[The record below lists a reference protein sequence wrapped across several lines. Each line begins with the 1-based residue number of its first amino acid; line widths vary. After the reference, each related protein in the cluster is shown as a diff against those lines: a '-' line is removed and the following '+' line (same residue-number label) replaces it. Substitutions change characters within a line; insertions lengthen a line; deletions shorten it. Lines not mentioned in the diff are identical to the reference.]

1 LLKFVKSDPTKAR
14 EDLYCPAS
22 RVCVFPTVISHVN
35 RRGEMKIMQA
45 TSMKP
50 FSYETFPSAGLV
62 AYFSMEI
69 AINPAMPTY
78 SGGLGVLAGD
88 TLRSAADLGVP
99 LVAFT
104 LAHRKGYFKQHLDG
118 SGVQSEDVQPWNP
131 ADFCTEEPERITVS
145 IEDRTVTVRCWRYDL
160 VGRYGHVV
168 PIYLLDTDLD
178 ENSGWDRGLTDHLYG
193 GDTNYRLQQEI
204 VLGMGGVRMANALG
218 HRVNVYHMN
227 EGHAALLTLALIERE
242 LGGGPLGAPTEAD
255 LALVRQ
261 RCVFTTHTPVPAGH
275 DRFSLEQTI
284 RILGGDRSA
293 RLERLGCYRDGMLNM
308 TLLAL
313 KFSRYA
319 NAVAMQHAKVSR
331 AMFPEFTIDSIT
343 NGVHSPTWVSE
354 PIQQMLDANFS
365 SWRRDNLYLRNAIDL
380 PENQILSA
388 HARAKEALLGEVA
401 ARTGLVLNPNVL
413 TLGFARR
420 VATYKRATLL
430 FTDPERLVEIANAAG
445 GLQIIYAGKAH
456 PQDEPGKALIQ
467 QVVEDAARFSNGM
480 LRIVYLENYDWDLG
494 ALLTAGVD
502 VWVNTPKRPYEA
514 SGTSGMKAAL
524 NGVPSL
530 SILDGWWIE
539 GCIEGVT
546 GWAIEDGAD
555 DTEEAASLYKKLET
569 AVVPLYLE
577 APEKWARLMRTTLA
591 FNGSY
596 FNTNRM
602 VKQYTRNAYY
612 PVKLIEQARVEE
624 EAYAE

>member
-1 LLKFVKSDPTKAR
+1 MQSTSSKPYTYEA
-14 EDLYCPAS
+14 
-22 RVCVFPTVISHVN
+22 FPT
-35 RRGEMKIMQA
+35 
-45 TSMKP
+45 
-50 FSYETFPSAGLV
+50 AGVV

-104 LAHRKGYFKQHLDG
+104 MAHRKGYFQQHLDAR
-118 SGVQSEDVQPWNP
+118 GVQTEEVQPWNP
-131 ADFCTEEPERITVS
+131 ADFCTEEPARITVS
-145 IEDRTVTVRCWRYDL
+145 VEDRVVAVRAWRYDL
-160 VGRYGHVV
+160 VGRYGHIV
-168 PIYLLDTDLD
+168 PIYLLDTDFD
-178 ENSGWDRGLTDHLYG
+178 GNSAWDRGLTDHLYG

-204 VLGMGGVRMANALG
+204 VLGMGGVRLAHALG
-218 HRVNVYHMN
+218 HTVNVYHMN
-227 EGHAALLTLALIERE
+227 EGHAALLTLALIESQ

-255 LALVRQ
+255 LELVRKQ
-261 RCVFTTHTPVPAGH
+261 CVFTTHTPVPAGH
-275 DRFSLEQTI
+275 DRFSTEQTN
-284 RILGGDRSA
+284 RILGGDRTA

-319 NAVAMQHAKVSR
+319 NGVAMQHAKVSR

-343 NGVHSPTWVSE
+343 NGVHAPTWVAE
-354 PIQQMLDANFS
+354 PIQQMLDANVPN
-365 SWRRDNLYLRNAIDL
+365 WRRDNLYLRNTIDL
-380 PENQILSA
+380 AEKDILSA
-388 HARAKEALLGEVA
+388 HASAKENLLAEIGS
-401 ARTGLVLNPNVL
+401 RTGVVLDPKVL

-420 VATYKRATLL
+420 VATYKRATLM
-430 FTDPERLVEIANAAG
+430 FTDPARLEEIAQAAG

-467 QVVEDAARFSNGM
+467 KVVDDASRISNG
-480 LRIVYLENYDWDLG
+480 LLKVIYLENYAWDLG

-546 GWAIEDGAD
+546 GWAIEDGPN
-555 DTEEAASLYKKLET
+555 DTDEAVSLYKKLEE
-569 AVVPLYLE
+569 AVVPLYLD

-612 PVKLIEQARVEE
+612 PVKLLEAAKVRE
-624 EAYAE
+624 EAFAG

>member
-1 LLKFVKSDPTKAR
+1 LQPT
-14 EDLYCPAS
+14 S
-22 RVCVFPTVISHVN
+22 S
-35 RRGEMKIMQA
+35 
-45 TSMKP
+45 KP
-50 FSYETFPSAGLV
+50 FSYEAFPVSGLV

-69 AINPAMPTY
+69 AISPAMPTY

-88 TLRSAADLGVP
+88 TLRSMADLGVP
-99 LVAFT
+99 LVAFS
-104 LAHRKGYFKQHLDG
+104 LVHRKGYFQQHLDVTG
-118 SGVQSEDVQPWNP
+118 KQSEDIQPWNP
-131 ADFCTEEPERITVS
+131 SDFCVEEKARVTVS
-145 IEDRTVTVRCWRYDL
+145 VEDRIVTVRCWRYEL

-178 ENSGWDRGLTDHLYG
+178 GNSGWDRGLTDHLYG

-204 VLGMGGVRMANALG
+204 VLGMGGARMASALG
-218 HRVNVYHMN
+218 YRVNVYHMN
-227 EGHAALLTLALIERE
+227 EGHAALLTLALLESQ
-242 LGGGPLGAPTEAD
+242 LGGGPLGAATETD
-255 LALVRQ
+255 MEQVRKK
-261 RCVFTTHTPVPAGH
+261 CVFTTHTPVPAGH
-275 DRFSLEQTI
+275 DRFSTEQAI
-284 RILGGDRSA
+284 RILGGDRTA
-293 RLERLGCYRDGMLNM
+293 RLEKLGCFREGMLNM

-313 KFSRYA
+313 RFSRYA

-331 AMFPEFTIDSIT
+331 EMFPEFAIDSIT
-343 NGVHSPTWVSE
+343 NGVHAPTWVSE
-354 PIQQMLDANFS
+354 SFQNLMDAHFA

-380 PENQILSA
+380 PVQEILAA
-388 HARAKEALLGEVA
+388 HATNKEVLIAEVA
-401 ARTGLVLNPNVL
+401 RRTSLALNPKVL

-420 VATYKRATLL
+420 AATYKRATLL
-430 FTDPERLVEIANAAG
+430 FTDPKRLLEIATKAG
-445 GLQIIYAGKAH
+445 GLQILYAGKAH
-456 PQDEPGKALIQ
+456 PQDDPGKALIQ
-467 QVVEDAARFSNGM
+467 QVVADAARLSNDV

-502 VWVNTPKRPYEA
+502 VWVNTPRRPYEA

-539 GCIEGVT
+539 GCIEGFT

-555 DTEEAASLYKKLET
+555 DAAEADSLYKKLET
-569 AVVPLYLE
+569 AVLPLYLD
-577 APEKWARLMRTTLA
+577 APEKWAQLMRTTLA

-612 PVKLIEQARVEE
+612 PVKLIERTLSGKKPPQAEV
-624 EAYAE
+624 A

>member
-1 LLKFVKSDPTKAR
+1 MLK
-14 EDLYCPAS
+14 
-22 RVCVFPTVISHVN
+22 
-35 RRGEMKIMQA
+35 
-45 TSMKP
+45 TSSKP
-50 FSYETFPSAGLV
+50 FSYETFPAAGVV

-88 TLRSAADLGVP
+88 TLRSAADQGVP

-104 LAHRKGYFKQHLDG
+104 LLHRKGYFQQHLDG
-118 SGVQSEDVQPWNP
+118 RGVQSEEVQPWNP
-131 ADFCTEEPERITVS
+131 SDFCTEEPARITVS
-145 IEDRTVTVRCWRYDL
+145 VEDRIVNVRAWRYDL
-160 VGRYGHVV
+160 QGRYGHVV
-168 PIYLLDTDLD
+168 PIYLLDTDVD
-178 ENSGWDRGLTDHLYG
+178 GNSGWDRGLTDHLYG

-204 VLGMGGVRMANALG
+204 VLGMGGVRMAHALG

-227 EGHAALLTLALIERE
+227 EGHAALLILALIENT
-242 LGGGPLGAPTEAD
+242 LGGGPLGAPTESD

-275 DRFSLEQTI
+275 DRFSTEQTI
-284 RILGGDRSA
+284 RILGGDRTA
-293 RLERLGCYRDGMLNM
+293 RLEKLGCYRDGMLNM

-319 NAVAMQHAKVSR
+319 NGVAMQHAIVSR
-331 AMFPEFTIDSIT
+331 AMFPEFKIDSIT
-343 NGVHSPTWVSE
+343 NGVHAPTWVSE
-354 PIQQMLDANFS
+354 PIQEMLDEHIP
-365 SWRRDNLYLRNAIDL
+365 SWRRDNLYLRNGIDL
-380 PENQILSA
+380 PEKDILAA
-388 HARAKEALLGEVA
+388 HAHAKEDLLAEIGT
-401 ARTGLVLNPNVL
+401 RTGAVLDPNVL

-420 VATYKRATLL
+420 VATYKRASLM
-430 FTDPERLVEIANAAG
+430 FTDPERLVKIAGQAG
-445 GLQIIYAGKAH
+445 GLQIVYAGKAH

-467 QVVEDAARFSNGM
+467 RVVEDAAKVSGS
-480 LRIVYLENYDWDLG
+480 LLKVIYLENYAWDLG

-546 GWAIEDGAD
+546 GWAIEDGAND
-555 DTEEAASLYKKLET
+555 AEEALSLYEKLEK
-569 AVVPLYLE
+569 AVVPLYLD

-612 PVKLIEQARVEE
+612 PVQLLQTAKVEE
-624 EAYAE
+624 EAFVR

>member
-1 LLKFVKSDPTKAR
+1 
-14 EDLYCPAS
+14 
-22 RVCVFPTVISHVN
+22 
-35 RRGEMKIMQA
+35 MQQ
-45 TSMKP
+45 TSSKP
-50 FSYETFPSAGLV
+50 FSYEPIPSAGNV

-69 AINPAMPTY
+69 AINPGMPTY

-104 LAHRKGYFKQHLDG
+104 LLHRKGYFQQHLDR
-118 SGVQSEDVQPWNP
+118 SGMQSEDVQSWNP
-131 ADFCTEEPERITVS
+131 SDFCTEEAARVTVS
-145 IEDRTVTVRCWRYDL
+145 IEDRIVTMRAWRYDL
-160 VGRYGHVV
+160 VGRSGHVV

-178 ENSGWDRGLTDHLYG
+178 GNSGWDRGLTDHLYG

-204 VLGMGGVRMANALG
+204 VLGMGGARMVHALG

-227 EGHAALLTLALIERE
+227 EGHAALLTLALLESQ
-242 LGGGPLGAPTEAD
+242 LGGGPLTAPTATDVEQ
-255 LALVRQ
+255 VRQ
-261 RCVFTTHTPVPAGH
+261 KCVFTTHTPVPAGH
-275 DRFSLEQTI
+275 DRFSSEQTI
-284 RILGGDRSA
+284 RILGGERTT
-293 RLERLGCYRDGMLNM
+293 RLEKLGCFRDGMLNM

-319 NAVAMQHAKVSR
+319 NGVAMQHAKISR
-331 AMFPEFTIDSIT
+331 QMFPEFAIDSIT
-343 NGVHSPTWVSE
+343 NGVHAPTWVSE
-354 PIQQMLDANFS
+354 PIQQLLDANFS
-365 SWRRDNLYLRNAIDL
+365 SWRRDNLYLRNAVDL
-380 PENQILSA
+380 PEKDILAA
-388 HARAKEALLGEVA
+388 HAKAKGELLAEVA
-401 ARTGLVLNPNVL
+401 ARTGLVLSPKVL
-413 TLGFARR
+413 TLRFARR

-430 FTDPERLVEIANAAG
+430 FTDPQRLAEIATAAG
-445 GLQIIYAGKAH
+445 GLQILYAGKAH

-467 QVVEDAARFSNGM
+467 EVFEDAARLSNDV

-494 ALLTAGVD
+494 AQLTAGVD

-546 GWAIEDGAD
+546 GWAIEDGAND
-555 DTEEAASLYKKLET
+555 AEEAAALYRKLET
-569 AVVPLYLE
+569 EVVPLYLG

-602 VKQYTRNAYY
+602 VKQYSRNAYY
-612 PVKLIEQARVEE
+612 PVKLIEHARVEE
-624 EAYAE
+624 AAFAD

>member
-1 LLKFVKSDPTKAR
+1 MEPT
-14 EDLYCPAS
+14 S
-22 RVCVFPTVISHVN
+22 S
-35 RRGEMKIMQA
+35 
-45 TSMKP
+45 KP
-50 FSYETFPSAGLV
+50 FSYETFPSEGVV

-69 AINPAMPTY
+69 AINPCMPTY

-104 LAHRKGYFKQHLDG
+104 LVHRKGYFQQHLDLK
-118 SGVQSEDVQPWNP
+118 GVQTEEVQQWNP
-131 ADFCTEEPERITVS
+131 ANFCVEEPARVTVSVEERI
-145 IEDRTVTVRCWRYDL
+145 VTVRCWRYDL
-160 VGRYGHVV
+160 TGRYGHIV
-168 PIYLLDTDLD
+168 PIYLLDTDVD
-178 ENSGWDRGLTDHLYG
+178 GNSGWDRGLTDHLYG

-204 VLGMGGVRMANALG
+204 VLGMGGARMANALG
-218 HRVNVYHMN
+218 HRVNVHHMN
-227 EGHAALLTLALIERE
+227 EGHAALLTLALIERQ

-261 RCVFTTHTPVPAGH
+261 KCVFTTHTPVPAGH
-275 DRFSLEQTI
+275 DRFSTEQTI
-284 RILGGDRSA
+284 RILGGDRTM
-293 RLERLGCYRDGMLNM
+293 RLEKLGCFRDGMLNM

-313 KFSRYA
+313 RFSRYA
-319 NAVAMQHAKVSR
+319 NGVALQHAKVSR
-331 AMFPEFTIDSIT
+331 AMFPEFAIDSIT
-343 NGVHSPTWVSE
+343 NGVHAPTWVSE
-354 PIQQMLDANFS
+354 PFQKLLDADIS
-365 SWRRDNLYLRNAIDL
+365 SWRRDNLYLRNAIDIS
-380 PENQILSA
+380 ENEILAA
-388 HARAKEALLGEVA
+388 HADAKEELLAEVA
-401 ARTGLVLNPNVL
+401 ARTGLVLNPKVL

-430 FTDPERLVEIANAAG
+430 FTDPSRLLEIATAAG
-445 GLQIIYAGKAH
+445 GLQIVYAGKAH

-467 QVVEDAARFSNGM
+467 QVVEDAAKFSNDL
-480 LRIVYLENYDWDLG
+480 LRIVYLENYDWALG

-502 VWVNTPKRPYEA
+502 VWLNTPKRPYEA

-539 GCIEGVT
+539 GCIEGFT
-546 GWAIEDGAD
+546 GWAIEDGAND
-555 DTEEAASLYKKLET
+555 EEEAASLYKKLEN
-569 AVVPLYLE
+569 AVVPLYLQ
-577 APEKWARLMRTTLA
+577 APEKWASLMRNTLA

-612 PVKLIEQARVEE
+612 PVKLIEPAKVEE
-624 EAYAE
+624 AAYAD